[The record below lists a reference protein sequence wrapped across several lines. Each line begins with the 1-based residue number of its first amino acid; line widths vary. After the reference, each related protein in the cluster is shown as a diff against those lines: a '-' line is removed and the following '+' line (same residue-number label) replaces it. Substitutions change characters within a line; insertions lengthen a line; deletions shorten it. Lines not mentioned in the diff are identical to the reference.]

1 MKQLN
6 LWSEE
11 ETALFES
18 GMTDA
23 EIARKTGRSE
33 LAVSLKRRRI
43 DYDENTVVRNKPW
56 NTTELKYF
64 VRNYGLIPTTEIAY
78 NLGRSVGA
86 LYERATSMRL
96 TRTWRKHHGN
106 KHRDAR

>member
-23 EIARKTGRSE
+23 EIAQKTGRSE

-56 NTTELKYF
+56 NTTE
-64 VRNYGLIPTTEIAY
+64 IAY

-86 LYERATSMRL
+86 LYERL